1 MMNKIQEKLKRKGT
15 LFVDG
20 AWGTMMQNA
29 GLKPG
34 ECPELWN
41 LEHPEKVYE
50 IAKSYAV
57 LGVDMVE
64 TNSFGGTRF
73 KLANFGLE
81 DKVFEINKAAAE
93 LTKKALNEDQIVLGS
108 MGPTGKIL
116 MMGDVTEDE
125 LYEGFAEQ
133 ARGLVAG
140 GADAVIVET
149 MTALDEALIAVKA
162 VRENTDLEIIVSFTF
177 ELTGAG
183 EFRTMMGNRPAEA
196 ISAVIAEGV
205 SIVGT
210 NCGNGLERMIPII
223 EEIRAEF
230 KDIPVLVNAN
240 AGMPHLHEGKTV
252 FPESPDEMAG
262 FIPKIMD
269 VGANIIGG
277 CCGTTP
283 GHIVKMMNAAVRE

>member
-1 MMNKIQEKLKRKGT
+1 MNKIQKKLKEKGT

-41 LEHPEKVYE
+41 LEQPDKVYK
-50 IAKSYAV
+50 IAKAYAE

-73 KLANFGLE
+73 KLGNFGLA
-81 DKVFEINKAAAE
+81 DKTFEINKAAAE

-116 MMGDVTEDE
+116 MMGDVSDDE
-125 LYEGFAEQ
+125 LYEAFSEQ
-133 ARGLVAG
+133 ARGLEAG
-140 GADAVIVET
+140 GADAAIVET

-162 VRENTDLEIIVSFTF
+162 VKENSNLEIIASFTF

-183 EFRTMMGNRPAEA
+183 EFRTMMGNRPSEA

-223 EEIRAEF
+223 EEIRSDF
-230 KDIPVLVNAN
+230 KDVPILVNAN
-240 AGMPHLHEGKTV
+240 AGMPHLHNGKTV

-269 VGANIIGG
+269 VGVNIIGG

-283 GHIVKMMNAAVRE
+283 DHIAKMMDAAIKK